1 MTGVIILII
10 LSDFVVV
17 ISFFFLIVATVISH
31 MATANAFYMID
42 HAVDWSFNPNP
53 QNGRKNGKKKKKAK
67 KKKPIVLKFLDSE
80 FLLWHLV

>member
-53 QNGRKNGKKKKKAK
+53 QKSPNSQSQSSCFD
-67 KKKPIVLKFLDSE
+67 I
-80 FLLWHLV
+80 